1 MVTMMARSTALRD
14 PSAPGCL
21 DAIGTG
27 DGIGTLLGG
36 TQLPMDPSTCIFWCA
51 VALGALV
58 KGSPLEA
65 VANYFRLARVSL
77 DSYTGPANPEVAR
90 AWTILGYLYGFMGDM
105 AKFEEYLGFAD
116 SFLAASI
123 KEGSTDMLP
132 VGFAEIVHHKDTVKV
147 CSDNLDP
154 ADMESF
160 CARHRDAPQVCVSEA
175 VNDGE
180 LYRYVTQSFK
190 VFQQVTYA
198 KACAKSSCRRRVSGD
213 ECRAE
218 GGGGVSARDNGPL
231 EDDVLDAMA
240 TGLRGYVIEF
250 EQLEETANRPRIR
263 AGVGGLI
270 INGTLVFERAAKGD
284 AEGTLE
290 RIRHC
295 VEVFERY
302 PGLCRCM
309 MRWCHIAHAMLAS
322 LAALDGSEARR
333 LYDRLRAAY
342 NAFRPPKSPPV
353 PALEDWQ
360 GIAPLCE
367 DFLCRTIEALIASE
381 GLSVFATPTTCTSHC
396 YVSGQK
402 NSEEDLVQNIG
413 EEAQRRTVSTGTVAD
428 ETVRLIPTPSCSGQA
443 CPATSFCTSESKEDQ
458 QAVSLAS
465 PGRSPSH
472 LRCGPSEAFS
482 TDAPLG
488 SGAAGL
494 VDLAPDE
501 LPISP
506 AFREAAGAI
515 DEMDGDRIV
524 ADDWLDTIAAM
535 LDTMDDLGPVNA

>member
-1 MVTMMARSTALRD
+1 MLPLKSHIRGAMVSMMTRATASRRHHS
-14 PSAPGCL
+14 PCETPAPGRL

-27 DGIGTLLGG
+27 DGIGTFLGG

-58 KGSPLEA
+58 KGNPLES
-65 VANYFRLARVSL
+65 VASYFRWARVSL
-77 DSYTGPANPEVAR
+77 DSYTGPANPEVAK

-116 SFLAASI
+116 SFLTASI
-123 KEGSTDMLP
+123 NEGSADTLP
-132 VGFAEIVHHKDTVKV
+132 AGFAEIVHRKDTVKV

-160 CARHRDAPQVCVSEA
+160 CARHRDAPRICEA

-190 VFQQVTYA
+190 VFQQVAYA
-198 KACAKSSCRRRVSGD
+198 KACAKSASRRRLSD
-213 ECRAE
+213 DQCRAE
-218 GGGGVSARDNGPL
+218 GGEGVSAKDCGPL

-250 EQLEETANRPRIR
+250 DQLEETANRPRIR

-302 PGLCRCM
+302 PGLCRCT
-309 MRWCHIAHAMLAS
+309 MRWCHIAHAMLAA
-322 LAALDGSEARR
+322 LAAVNGSQARR
-333 LYDRLRAAY
+333 LYDRLRVVY
-342 NAFRPPKSPPV
+342 NVSRPPELRPV

-360 GIAPLCE
+360 GIPSICD
-367 DFLCRTIEALIASE
+367 DFLCRCIW
-381 GLSVFATPTTCTSHC
+381 
-396 YVSGQK
+396 K
-402 NSEEDLVQNIG
+402 NQ
-413 EEAQRRTVSTGTVAD
+413 AD
-428 ETVRLIPTPSCSGQA
+428 RGGFHQ
-443 CPATSFCTSESKEDQ
+443 DR
-458 QAVSLAS
+458 SL
-465 PGRSPSH
+465 
-472 LRCGPSEAFS
+472 E
-482 TDAPLG
+482 
-488 SGAAGL
+488 
-494 VDLAPDE
+494 
-501 LPISP
+501 
-506 AFREAAGAI
+506 
-515 DEMDGDRIV
+515 
-524 ADDWLDTIAAM
+524 
-535 LDTMDDLGPVNA
+535 

>member
-1 MVTMMARSTALRD
+1 KQKCTYTSRKPTHPLPQSQHLNSRRRACRAGVSSAQVLLETSIGASSDGMPPMKRYRLSASPATGLVGMQENAFLSDFFGCVGFLPLTTQSHIRGVMVTMMARSTALRD

-367 DFLCRTIEALIASE
+367 DFLCRC
-381 GLSVFATPTTCTSHC
+381 V
-396 YVSGQK
+396 
-402 NSEEDLVQNIG
+402 
-413 EEAQRRTVSTGTVAD
+413 
-428 ETVRLIPTPSCSGQA
+428 
-443 CPATSFCTSESKEDQ
+443 
-458 QAVSLAS
+458 
-465 PGRSPSH
+465 
-472 LRCGPSEAFS
+472 
-482 TDAPLG
+482 
-488 SGAAGL
+488 
-494 VDLAPDE
+494 
-501 LPISP
+501 
-506 AFREAAGAI
+506 
-515 DEMDGDRIV
+515 
-524 ADDWLDTIAAM
+524 
-535 LDTMDDLGPVNA
+535 